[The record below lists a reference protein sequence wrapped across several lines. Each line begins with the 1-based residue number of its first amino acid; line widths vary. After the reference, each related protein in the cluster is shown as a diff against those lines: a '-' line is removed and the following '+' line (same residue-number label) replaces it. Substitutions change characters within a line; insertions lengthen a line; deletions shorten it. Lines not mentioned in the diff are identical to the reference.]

1 MIIVSLIKKTHPV
14 GQKAQSGVIF
24 DISYSISF
32 VLQLSVTLN
41 GSADSAG
48 TEQPD
53 EIKSFRPE
61 LYFSNLSFLAIEYA
75 FGKITPQI
83 YNESSHRANF
93 LKDLFPNHP
102 VSNDFYIFAI
112 SKSYST
118 INRRRN

>member
-32 VLQLSVTLN
+32 VLQLSVALN

-75 FGKITPQI
+75 FGKKLRRKFTTNLHTAQI
-83 YNESSHRANF
+83 F
-93 LKDLFPNHP
+93 L
-102 VSNDFYIFAI
+102 
-112 SKSYST
+112 
-118 INRRRN
+118 RE